1 MRTLHVGLRVTDLE
15 RSLAFCTGIGYE
27 LIGNVPET
35 EFGSLTMLKLPGDE
49 FVAVE
54 LVHDPRRGSVD
65 PGGLDHLVVQVESV
79 QATVAEL
86 TARGI
91 EVRAPPRRTGPGTSG
106 RRGSLTR
113 TATGSNWCSGP
124 PAIRKA
130 CPRRIS
136 GARSPTGDD
145 RRPLGRR

>member
-1 MRTLHVGLRVTDLE
+1 MRTMHVGLRVTDLE

-49 FVAVE
+49 FVTVE
-54 LVHDPRRGSVD
+54 LVHDPRRGSID

-91 EVRAPPRRTGPGTSG
+91 EVRAPASPDGSG
-106 RRGSLTR
+106 DIWTAWVADPDGHRIELVQWPAGHPEGMSEADLRGQV
-113 TATGSNWCSGP
+113 ADG
-124 PAIRKA
+124 
-130 CPRRIS
+130 
-136 GARSPTGDD
+136 
-145 RRPLGRR
+145 